1 MAQYASKR
9 SHPMLVGIVIGMV
22 IGFAV
27 SAATALFIT
36 NAPVPF
42 VDKVKHLGKPVDAS
56 ALDGV
61 DPNTKLYA
69 KDTQGTP
76 ANEPLSA
83 VKTVEAPTE
92 NRQAEEEVP
101 TEDVT
106 QHVPGSYTI
115 QAGAFRSQKDAERI
129 RTDLAFIALEADVV
143 KSADAGVTLYRVIL
157 GPFDTAKEA
166 NELQQR
172 LTNNGF
178 AAMVVKH

>member
-9 SHPMLVGIVIGMV
+9 SHPMLTGIVIGMV

-27 SAATALFIT
+27 SAAAALFIT
-36 NAPVPF
+36 QAPIPF
-42 VDKVKHLGKPVDAS
+42 VEKVQHMAKPVDAS
-56 ALDGV
+56 ALDGI
-61 DPNTKLYA
+61 DPNAKLYA

-76 ANEPLSA
+76 VNEPQSA

-92 NRQAEEEVP
+92 NRQAEEAP
-101 TEDVT
+101 TEDAT

-129 RTDLAFIALEADVV
+129 RTDLAFIALESDVV
-143 KSADAGVTLYRVIL
+143 KSTDAGVTLYRVIL

>member
-9 SHPMLVGIVIGMV
+9 SHPMLVGIIIGMV

-36 NAPVPF
+36 KAPIPF
-42 VDKVKHLGKPVDAS
+42 VEKVQHLAKPVDAS

-61 DPNTKLYA
+61 DPNQKLYA

-76 ANEPLSA
+76 VNEPQSA
-83 VKTVEAPTE
+83 VATVEAPTE
-92 NRQAEEEVP
+92 NRQAEETP
-101 TEDVT
+101 AEDAT

-143 KSADAGVTLYRVIL
+143 KSSDAGVTLYRVIL
-157 GPFDTAKEA
+157 CPFDTAKEA

>member
-9 SHPMLVGIVIGMV
+9 SHPMLVGIIIGMV

-36 NAPVPF
+36 KAPIPF
-42 VDKVKHLGKPVDAS
+42 VEKVQHLAKPVDAS

-61 DPNTKLYA
+61 DPNQKLYA

-76 ANEPLSA
+76 VNEPQSA
-83 VKTVEAPTE
+83 VATVEAPTE
-92 NRQAEEEVP
+92 NRQAE
-101 TEDVT
+101 DAT

-143 KSADAGVTLYRVIL
+143 KSSDAGVTLYRVIL

>member
-1 MAQYASKR
+1 MAQYGSKR
-9 SHPMLVGIVIGMV
+9 SHPMLVGILIGMV

-36 NAPVPF
+36 KAPIPF
-42 VDKVKHLGKPVDAS
+42 VDKVKHLAKPVDAS

-61 DPNTKLYA
+61 DPNAKLYS
-69 KDTQGTP
+69 KDIQGTP
-76 ANEPLSA
+76 ANDPISA
-83 VKTVEAPTE
+83 VKTVEAPTA
-92 NRQAEEEVP
+92 NRQAEEVVA
-101 TEDVT
+101 EDAT

-143 KSADAGVTLYRVIL
+143 KSTDAGVTLYRVIL
-157 GPFDTAKEA
+157 GPFDTPKEA

-178 AAMVVKH
+178 SAMVIKH